1 MCGEQKSLG
10 EKLGVTPSSIFS
22 RPKVKKFFDDLSDDE
37 EYQNMTE
44 EERNEKMKPK
54 LDLGKSYTF
63 SKCTIDVTLFW
74 NIIVFFITAG
84 AA

>member
-1 MCGEQKSLG
+1 
-10 EKLGVTPSSIFS
+10 
-22 RPKVKKFFDDLSDDE
+22 
-37 EYQNMTE
+37 
-44 EERNEKMKPK
+44 MKPK